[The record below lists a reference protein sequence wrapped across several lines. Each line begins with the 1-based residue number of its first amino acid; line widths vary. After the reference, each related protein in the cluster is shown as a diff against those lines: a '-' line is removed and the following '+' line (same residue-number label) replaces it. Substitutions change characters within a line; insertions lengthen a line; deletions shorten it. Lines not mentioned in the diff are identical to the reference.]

1 MDKHEFLKTWENYS
15 GLRLI
20 GDEREKFLEECG
32 LILYLD
38 DDILEMSL
46 KVAAQ
51 KHNFDL
57 QYIET
62 VGLHLR
68 QYLHRVRYEALDGER
83 VDDEDSQA
91 PRRRKS
97 TSRKKRHLTL
107 LYGGEAG

>member
-1 MDKHEFLKTWENYS
+1 MNRYSFLKIWESYS
-15 GLRLI
+15 GLKLI
-20 GDEREKFLEECG
+20 GEERDRFLKDCD

-38 DDILEMSL
+38 DDILEMAL

-68 QYLHRVRYEALDGER
+68 QYLHRVRYEALDGEGEIA
-83 VDDEDSQA
+83 VEEP
-91 PRRRKS
+91 PRRS
-97 TSRKKRHLTL
+97 GSRRKRHLTL
-107 LYGGEAG
+107 IFGGRTS